1 MSTNRKWLKAL
12 MLAMMAVGSF
22 ANPVDLKEI
31 EDLIRTMNQTRI
43 EFMLPEE
50 DYKDDDDKPASPRHD

>member
-1 MSTNRKWLKAL
+1 